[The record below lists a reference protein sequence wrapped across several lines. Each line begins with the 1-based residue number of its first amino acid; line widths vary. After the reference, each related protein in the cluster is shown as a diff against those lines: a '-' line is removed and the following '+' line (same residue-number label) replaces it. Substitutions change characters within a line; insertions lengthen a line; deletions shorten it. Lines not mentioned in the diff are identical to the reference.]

1 MTIRLRGRWVDAPRS
16 DDVKGDTGMKQQG
29 AHRLGV
35 PTMPGRRAG
44 PADEGRAARAP
55 RVTGAD
61 RLLVTRLAKA
71 VGFPPVAFALWDGV
85 DVYTPADEARIV
97 GRLTFRDR
105 GALISSMSSP
115 ELGFGDAYSA
125 ARIEIGGDLPQVLFA
140 VFRSMAEGGARAG
153 KRSLFGRLP
162 RPRLNT
168 PAGSRKHIQH
178 HYDLGNE
185 FYRLWLDENMVY
197 TCAYYPNQEVSLEQ
211 AQIEKMH
218 HVCRKV
224 RLKPGMQVVEA
235 GCGWGSLAMHM
246 AEHYGVQVKAF
257 NISHQQVAYARERAK
272 AKGLSDRVEF
282 IEEDYRNVSGEYD
295 AFVSVGML
303 EHVGKDNYKTFG
315 DVIYR
320 TLKRG
325 GLGIVHSVGRSIT
338 APPNAWL
345 EQRIFPG
352 SYPPSLRDMLN
363 IFESHEF
370 SILDVENLRLHYA
383 ETLKEW
389 LRRFDDQVNEITR
402 MYDESFVRAWRLY
415 LGGCAAAFLAST
427 IQLFQVVFTH
437 PDNNR
442 IPMTREHVYGT
453 AGPDWNP

>member
-1 MTIRLRGRWVDAPRS
+1 MLTI
-16 DDVKGDTGMKQQG
+16 
-29 AHRLGV
+29 
-35 PTMPGRRAG
+35 PTR
-44 PADEGRAARAP
+44 
-55 RVTGAD
+55 
-61 RLLVTRLAKA
+61 
-71 VGFPPVAFALWDGV
+71 
-85 DVYTPADEARIV
+85 
-97 GRLTFRDR
+97 
-105 GALISSMSSP
+105 
-115 ELGFGDAYSA
+115 
-125 ARIEIGGDLPQVLFA
+125 
-140 VFRSMAEGGARAG
+140 
-153 KRSLFGRLP
+153 
-162 RPRLNT
+162 
-168 PAGSRKHIQH
+168 
-178 HYDLGNE
+178 
-185 FYRLWLDENMVY
+185 
-197 TCAYYPNQEVSLEQ
+197 EVSLEQ

-257 NISHQQVAYARERAK
+257 NITHQQVAYARERAK

-389 LRRFDDQVNEITR
+389 LRRFDDQVDEITR
-402 MYDESFVRAWRLY
+402 MYDESFVRAWRTLSRWMCRCVSRQHHSTFPGRVHSSGQQPY
-415 LGGCAAAFLAST
+415 SHDERARVRHGRSRLESVARDQCRITMPLSSAADRRDPPVRTSSYR
-427 IQLFQVVFTH
+427 
-437 PDNNR
+437 P
-442 IPMTREHVYGT
+442 GS
-453 AGPDWNP
+453 G